1 MNQAEKWEEGEPR
14 EERAAAHGKHMS
26 SRRGKKK
33 PYTDAYT
40 KEKRGS
46 GGGGGFERRGGREGC
61 EAGTG

>member
-26 SRRGKKK
+26 SRREKK

-40 KEKRGS
+40 EEKRGS